1 MIKNMNEYVEELKTT
16 VEPMKEYLV
25 ENYVNKSKK
34 VYKSYC
40 EHLHNSLSIAGH
52 FSVGAFKMII
62 HGFFPDYYQ
71 KSTSE
76 CLRKVT
82 NELVTNS
89 TKYL

>member
-1 MIKNMNEYVEELKTT
+1 MIKDMNEYVEELKAT
-16 VEPMKEYLV
+16 VDPMREFLI
-25 ENYVNKSKK
+25 ENYVKKSKK
-34 VYKSYC
+34 VYTSYC

-52 FSVGAFKMII
+52 FSVGAFKMLI
-62 HGFFPDYYQ
+62 HAFFPDYYQ

-82 NELVTNS
+82 DELESNS